1 MAKVE
6 STDTIGPGLRPIDSP
21 RSLAE
26 DAADRIREQILAGGF
41 RQGDHL
47 VESKIAQQLNIS
59 RGPVREAFKLLRAE
73 GLVEEEPRRGT
84 FVARLEAADVRE
96 VYELRAAIEGR
107 AALLL
112 ATSADSLGLAE
123 LRALADRID
132 DAVRAQDFPRVS
144 RADIDFHE
152 ALCRLSGN
160 SRLLEVFLRYIP
172 VMRSLLRLDERV
184 YSSADEIALQ
194 HRPLLEAIEAGDAA
208 RAARLCEEH
217 CEQAGDLIV
226 AYIGSLTDRGPPA
239 PGSRPHVDNR

>member
-6 STDTIGPGLRPIDSP
+6 STDGIGVGLRPIDGP

-26 DAADRIREQILAGGF
+26 DAAERIREQILGGGF

-47 VESKIAQQLNIS
+47 VESKIAEQLRIS

-84 FVARLEAADVRE
+84 FVVRLDTVDVRE

-107 AALLL
+107 AARIL
-112 ATSADSLGLAE
+112 AGSNGPLALAE

-132 DAVRAQDFPRVS
+132 DAVRAQDFPKVS

-160 SRLLEVFLRYIP
+160 SRLLDVFMRHVP

-184 YSSADEIALQ
+184 YSSVDEIALQ
-194 HRPLLEAIEAGDAA
+194 HRPLLEAIQARDAD
-208 RAARLCEEH
+208 RAAKLCEEH
-217 CEQAGDLIV
+217 CEQAADLII
-226 AYIGSLTDRGPPA
+226 AYLETLPERRPRPP
-239 PGSRPHVDNR
+239 DDT